1 MCKVFIS
8 LSISSEVNS
17 KSDTSNDKM
26 HTKRCT
32 ISRFPKCIDV
42 TKFKRF
48 PFYTNKHHRFYSP
61 KILNCRLSLLIQLN
75 IYVHQQNR
83 ADVFTNLLNSGDVT
97 DVSVDTTQTEKL
109 LRLLD
114 TVVIRLEGGTD
125 EDLKV
130 LDEKPV
136 EPKQFDQKFEP
147 PLRSTTVSKSTD
159 EDVAVQK
166 STGRPNNPFA
176 KKVDDGAVKDDGG
189 DFNWKT
195 SKTISSSKNDDDE
208 EDWDADSDDGKA
220 ATDKKKQND
229 DDDWTES
236 KNKSESENK
245 EWDDEPA
252 SPNPKDQLSSP
263 DVNEKQTDWDDD
275 QSKAVKADTEVQE
288 SNPRKRSRSESSSSS
303 SSSSDSDVADPTPK
317 PVKPQNDSI
326 EEGEEVNESKDVEMK
341 SVEEPNPSEPATDAV
356 TSEEKAETDDLEKTN
371 EDSEKDDSKTEDKV
385 ETIDLDKESDTKE
398 EGPVHKALHR
408 TSSIFLRNL
417 APTITKAEVEAMC
430 KRYNGFLRVA
440 IADPLVERRWFRRG
454 WVTFERDVN
463 IKEICWNL
471 NNIRLRDCELGAIV
485 SLLPDRI
492 VSID

>member
-1 MCKVFIS
+1 MF
-8 LSISSEVNS
+8 
-17 KSDTSNDKM
+17 
-26 HTKRCT
+26 
-32 ISRFPKCIDV
+32 
-42 TKFKRF
+42 
-48 PFYTNKHHRFYSP
+48 
-61 KILNCRLSLLIQLN
+61 
-75 IYVHQQNR
+75 QQNR
-83 ADVFTNLLNSGDVT
+83 ADVFTNLLDSGDVT
-97 DVSVDTTQTEKL
+97 NVSVDTTQTEKL

-136 EPKQFDQKFEP
+136 EPKHFEQKFEP

-159 EDVAVQK
+159 EDAAVVQK
-166 STGRPNNPFA
+166 PTGRSNNPFA
-176 KKVDDGAVKDDGG
+176 KKIDDGAVKDDS

-195 SKTISSSKNDDDE
+195 SKTTSSSKNEDE
-208 EDWDADSDDGKA
+208 EDWDADSDDGKICDDMPSSS
-220 ATDKKKQND
+220 DKKKQND
-229 DDDWTES
+229 DEDWIES
-236 KNKSESENK
+236 KNKNESENK
-245 EWDDEPA
+245 DWDDEPA
-252 SPNPKDQLSSP
+252 SPNHKDQLSSP
-263 DVNEKQTDWDDD
+263 EVNEKQTDWDED
-275 QSKAVKADTEVQE
+275 QSKPVKNETEVKE

-303 SSSSDSDVADPTPK
+303 SSSSDSDIADPTPK
-317 PVKPQNDSI
+317 PVKPQTDSI
-326 EEGEEVNESKDVEMK
+326 EEDVNEPKDVEMK
-341 SVEEPNPSEPATDAV
+341 SVEEPDQSEPVVKEAEI
-356 TSEEKAETDDLEKTN
+356 SEEKVETDLEKTTK
-371 EDSEKDDSKTEDKV
+371 DDLDKDDKDDSKAEDKV

-398 EGPVHKALHR
+398 EGPIHKALHR

-485 SLLPDRI
+485 SLLLTRLFQ
-492 VSID
+492 SIDFVFHFR